1 MRWWNPLGGYG
12 IPFWGQ
18 GLISLL
24 FLAFMF
30 VYVLP
35 PMTMALLGTH
45 RYLQPLET
53 VQQENARNM
62 NRNRRFYGDVEL

>member
-1 MRWWNPLGGYG
+1 
-12 IPFWGQ
+12 
-18 GLISLL
+18 
-24 FLAFMF
+24 MF

-53 VQQENARNM
+53 VQQENARNV
-62 NRNRRFYGDVEL
+62 NRRFYGPIRRDEL